1 MFIIGLTGGIATG
14 KSTVV
19 EMLSRK
25 GAEII
30 DADHLARE
38 IVEPHQPAWQEI
50 VSRFGDSVLLPD
62 KRLDRVKL
70 AELVFNDR
78 QKLKIL
84 NSIIHPRVG
93 SRILE
98 MTRKIEAVK
107 PEAVIIYDIPLLIEA
122 GMQDMVDLILLVYAP
137 RILQLRRLQERD
149 SLSLK
154 QAEQRLAAQLP
165 IDEKKKYSHWVIDNS
180 GTLAETERQVDRF
193 WTDLESRKANR
204 K

>member
-137 RILQLRRLQERD
+137 RVLQLRRLQERD

-165 IDEKKKYSHWVIDNS
+165 IDEKKKYAHWVIDNS